1 MRLVKRPLF
10 IVAMCGALGLAACGG
25 GDDDSADDTADDSSM
40 DDSSDDS
47 ADDSADDNGDDA
59 TDDGGVNPDGED
71 NTYVI
76 DSLSIPASQSEVTEF
91 GLDIDGNGTVE
102 NKFGGLFAL
111 LATAA
116 DLDISSAVNE
126 QIALGSIILLAN
138 LKATDLAEATGV
150 GMYVYLGENADPA
163 ACPDGVTDPAMCG
176 LHLEGGASFDVSA
189 DSPPDAE
196 VIGTIEGGAFVG
208 GPGSVTIELALAA
221 LGDPITLTLES
232 ARVETTVSP
241 DGLTSGVLGGAITSA
256 DIESEVY
263 PAVAAVVNG
272 LIEGDPECD
281 LEAVPCGCAGGS
293 TGALILNFLD
303 VAPKGGD
310 ADCIISV
317 EEIATNGAITG
328 TLGTPDLDL
337 DPAIEGDDAVSI
349 GIGFSA
355 VGAVFTT

>member
-25 GDDDSADDTADDSSM
+25 GDDD
-40 DDSSDDS
+40 DDS
-47 ADDSADDNGDDA
+47 ADDVADDSSTDDSTDDSADDTGDDA

-76 DSLSIPASQSEVTEF
+76 DSLSVPANQGEVTEF

-116 DLDISSAVNE
+116 SLDISAAVNE
-126 QIALGSIILLAN
+126 QIALGGIILLAN
-138 LKATDLAEATGV
+138 LKATDLADATGV

-163 ACPDGVTDPAMCG
+163 PCPDGVTDPAMCG
-176 LHLEGGASFDVSA
+176 LHLAGDASFDISA
-189 DSPPDAE
+189 DSPADAE
-196 VIGTIEGGAFVG
+196 VIGAIEGGAFVG

-221 LGDPITLTLES
+221 LGEPITLTLES

-241 DGLTSGVLGGAITSA
+241 DGLTSGVLGGAITLT
-256 DIESEVY
+256 DIETQVY

-281 LEAVPCGCAGGS
+281 LEAVPCSCASGS
-293 TGALILNFLD
+293 TGALILGFLD

-310 ADCIISV
+310 GDCVIST
-317 EEIATNGAITG
+317 EEIAANPLVNGQ
-328 TLGTPDLDL
+328 LGTPDVDV
-337 DPAIEGDDAVSI
+337 DPDVDGLDAVSI

-355 VGAVFTT
+355 VGAAFTP